1 VLRFYLTPVKH
12 PGSIAVVMAR
22 RENMAPDSSSLKAPA
37 ETSPMSPLWYT
48 HSYDWPVLYNLVNRL
63 TPLMPRPVRFGLA
76 NVVAAFFR
84 RLMPREYAAA
94 RANIARIRPD
104 ADPVT
109 TARLTRS
116 LFRHFAYYFVDLLS
130 LNRQSLE
137 IQQRH
142 VHRVHGLERLEAV
155 LGSGSGFVAATAHLG
170 NWELAGRL
178 LSPFGKTVHV
188 LTAPEQQAAIQ
199 RLLRE
204 QNNPPSLRFVSNDGA
219 GVFVN
224 LLMALR
230 RGEVVAVQ
238 IDRGTGHR
246 SDLLIDFFDAPARF
260 PSGPFIL
267 ASAASVPVM
276 PFFCLMRPDRLY
288 DIHIGEAIA
297 VARGGEA
304 AALRHMIRVLEH
316 YVAKAPDQWFNFYD
330 VWHLPTS

>member
-1 VLRFYLTPVKH
+1 MTPD
-12 PGSIAVVMAR
+12 P
-22 RENMAPDSSSLKAPA
+22 SSLKTPA
-37 ETSPMSPLWYT
+37 KMSPAAPLWYT
-48 HSYDWPVLYNLVNRL
+48 HSYDWPMLYNLVHGL
-63 TPLMPRPVRFGLA
+63 IPLMPRPMRFGLA

-94 RANIARIRPD
+94 QSNITRIRPD

-109 TARLTRS
+109 TARITRS

-137 IQQRH
+137 IQQHH
-142 VHRVHGLERLEAV
+142 VHRVHGLERLQAV
-155 LGSGSGFVAATAHLG
+155 LESGGGFVAATAHLG

-178 LSPFGKTVHV
+178 LSPFGKTVNI

-204 QNNPPSLRFVSNDGA
+204 QHTLPGLRFVSNDQA
-219 GVFVN
+219 GVFVQ

-246 SDLLIDFFDAPARF
+246 SDLSIDFFGAPALF

-267 ASAASVPVM
+267 AGAADVPVI

-297 VARGGEA
+297 VARGGEE
-304 AALRHMIRVLEH
+304 AALRQLIRVLEH
-316 YVAKAPDQWFNFYD
+316 YVAKAPEQWFNFYD
-330 VWHLPTS
+330 VWRPPTA